1 MGQRKRDEANLYPTT
16 LHSTQL
22 GRGDTFT
29 PAGEEE
35 INTAKGEET
44 MKTVWGR
51 EWVLCNTMSSYVKF
65 SIKENDLIST
75 E

>member
-1 MGQRKRDEANLYPTT
+1 MGQGRGMKPTYI
-16 LHSTQL
+16 LPHFHSTQL
-22 GRGDTFT
+22 EKGETFT
-29 PAGEEE
+29 PAGEE

-65 SIKENDLIST
+65 SIKEMT
-75 E
+75 